1 MNHYDFM
8 VNKSRKKDMMD
19 YVKNT
24 GKPRKYRGG
33 GGRGGVGKVGG
44 GGKGSQPLVN
54 LSFYMGGGGGRE
66 ILSFASQP
74 HPYNAQL
81 LPINLNQAQ
90 PNPQAMAGA
99 AAQARVDFNE
109 VLQNQR
115 EHAQSLQDMRD
126 TMTNQILPNVQQQI
140 IDNITRAQQEN
151 TATLSGL
158 VQHNE
163 DVNMNLDS
171 VHTRLVDFHNQ
182 MNDETTQLFDGIYG
196 VIGRLNTNEDN
207 NVRRFESLAGG
218 LSNQNKVLLN
228 NLEVN
233 KALILENMKHNL
245 SMGKGYQKQSQDELM
260 ERLKQYKDAGTLN
273 EASMKIF
280 EDMKNYVNNPKPS
293 RGRNSRPDS
302 IPEEEDIEAGA
313 PPQREETTGR
323 QIIQWFRGGAKSQE
337 KPPMHF
343 STRSSLPHDTPPIHF
358 STRSS
363 TSLQGAAT
371 NEPQYQSTPPPT
383 TRISIGPPTP
393 NVRESIFQDSDDLS
407 ELDLSQMNISR
418 NLNQELSSLNLGE

>member
-33 GGRGGVGKVGG
+33 GGRGGVGKGGG
-44 GGKGSQPLVN
+44 GGKGSQPMVN

-74 HPYNAQL
+74 HPYNQQL

-99 AAQARVDFNE
+99 AAQARVDLNE

-126 TMTNQILPNVQQQI
+126 QMANQLLPDVRQQI
-140 IDNITRAQQEN
+140 IDNMNQAHQQN
-151 TATLSGL
+151 TATLAGL
-158 VQHNE
+158 DQHNRE
-163 DVNMNLDS
+163 VNANLEA
-171 VHTRLVDFHNQ
+171 VHTRLVNFHTQ
-182 MNDETTQLFDGIYG
+182 MDDETTQLADAIYD
-196 VIGRLNTNEDN
+196 VIGRLNTNEEN
-207 NVRRFESLAGG
+207 NVRRYEQLGIG
-218 LSNQNKVLLN
+218 LSNQNTVLLN

-260 ERLKQYKDAGTLN
+260 ERLKQYKESGAMN
-273 EASMKIF
+273 EQSMKIF
-280 EDMKNYVNNPKPS
+280 EDMQNYVNNPKPS
-293 RGRNSRPDS
+293 RGSGGPSRPSS
-302 IPEEEDIEAGA
+302 IPEEVDIEAGA
-313 PPQREETTGR
+313 PEPQEEERRFSTPQSAGR
-323 QIIQWFRGGAKSQE
+323 KFMKWISGGAKSQE
-337 KPPMHF
+337 K
-343 STRSSLPHDTPPIHF
+343 PPIHF

-363 TSLQGAAT
+363 TSLEGAAT
-371 NEPQYQSTPPPT
+371 NEPQYQSVPPAPA
-383 TRISIGPPTP
+383 RMRLALPPTP
-393 NVRESIFQDSDDLS
+393 EARQSMFQDSDGLVEIDLS
-407 ELDLSQMNISR
+407 AMNVSR
-418 NLNQELSSLNLGE
+418 NLDQDFSDLNLDV

>member
-33 GGRGGVGKVGG
+33 GGRGGVGKGGG
-44 GGKGSQPLVN
+44 GGKGSQPMVN

-74 HPYNAQL
+74 HPYNQQL

-99 AAQARVDFNE
+99 AAQARVDLNE

-115 EHAQSLQDMRD
+115 QHAQSLQDMRD
-126 TMTNQILPNVQQQI
+126 QMANQILPNVQQQI
-140 IDNITRAQQEN
+140 IDNMNQAHQQN
-151 TATLSGL
+151 TATLAGL
-158 VQHNE
+158 DQHNRE
-163 DVNMNLDS
+163 VNANLEA
-171 VHTRLVDFHNQ
+171 VHTRLVNFHTQ
-182 MNDETTQLFDGIYG
+182 MDDETTQLADAIYD
-196 VIGRLNTNEDN
+196 VIGRLNTNEEN
-207 NVRRFESLAGG
+207 NVRRYEQLGIG
-218 LSNQNKVLLN
+218 LSNQNTVLLN

-260 ERLKQYKDAGTLN
+260 ERLKQYKESGAMN
-273 EASMKIF
+273 EQSMKIF
-280 EDMKNYVNNPKPS
+280 EDMQNYVNNPRPS
-293 RGRNSRPDS
+293 RVGNQRPSS
-302 IPEEEDIEAGA
+302 IPEEDEDIEAGA
-313 PPQREETTGR
+313 PEPQEERRFSTTQSAGR
-323 QIIQWFRGGAKSQE
+323 KFLKWISGGEKSQE
-337 KPPMHF
+337 RPPMQ
-343 STRSSLPHDTPPIHF
+343 F

-371 NEPQYQSTPPPT
+371 NEPQYQSVPPAPA
-383 TRISIGPPTP
+383 RMQFAIPPTP
-393 NVRESIFQDSDDLS
+393 NNARQSMFQDSDGLVEIDLS
-407 ELDLSQMNISR
+407 AMNVSR
-418 NLNQELSSLNLGE
+418 NLDEEFSSLNVNE

>member
-33 GGRGGVGKVGG
+33 GGRGGVGKGG
-44 GGKGSQPLVN
+44 GGKGSQPMVN

-66 ILSFASQP
+66 ILSFASQT

-99 AAQARVDFNE
+99 AAQARVDLNE

-115 EHAQSLQDMRD
+115 QHAQSLQDMRD
-126 TMTNQILPNVQQQI
+126 QMANQLLPNVQQQI
-140 IDNITRAQQEN
+140 IDNITRVQQEN
-151 TATLSGL
+151 NERLAGL
-158 VQHNE
+158 DQHNRE
-163 DVNMNLDS
+163 VNANLEV
-171 VHTRLVDFHNQ
+171 VHTRLVDFHTQ
-182 MNDETTQLFDGIYG
+182 MDDETTQLADGIYD
-196 VIGRLNTNEDN
+196 VIGRLNTNEEN
-207 NVRRFESLAGG
+207 NVRRYEQLAGG
-218 LSNQNKVLLN
+218 LSNQNIVLLN

-260 ERLKQYKDAGTLN
+260 ERLKQYKESGAMN
-273 EASMKIF
+273 EQSMKIF
-280 EDMKNYVNNPKPS
+280 EDMQNYVNNPKPS
-293 RGRNSRPDS
+293 RGRNQRASS
-302 IPEEEDIEAGA
+302 IPEEDEDIEAGSRD
-313 PPQREETTGR
+313 PQEEERRFSTPQSAGR
-323 QIIQWFRGGAKSQE
+323 KFIKWISGGAKSQE
-337 KPPMHF
+337 KPPPMA
-343 STRSSLPHDTPPIHF
+343 SATLGRTYD
-358 STRSS
+358 

-371 NEPQYQSTPPPT
+371 NEPQYLSVPPAPA
-383 TRISIGPPTP
+383 RMRFALPPTP
-393 NVRESIFQDSDDLS
+393 EARQSMFQDSDDLV
-407 ELDLSQMNISR
+407 EIDLSAMNVSR
-418 NLNQELSSLNLGE
+418 NLDEDFSELNLDV

>member
-33 GGRGGVGKVGG
+33 GGRGGVGKGGG
-44 GGKGSQPLVN
+44 GGKGSQPMVN
-54 LSFYMGGGGGRE
+54 LSFYIGGGGGRE

-74 HPYNAQL
+74 HPYNQQL

-99 AAQARVDFNE
+99 AAQARIDLNE

-115 EHAQSLQDMRD
+115 QHAQSLQDMRD
-126 TMTNQILPNVQQQI
+126 QMANQLLPDVRQQI
-140 IDNITRAQQEN
+140 IDNMNQAHQQN
-151 TATLSGL
+151 NATLAGL
-158 VQHNE
+158 VQHNRE
-163 DVNMNLDS
+163 VNDNLEA
-171 VHTRLVDFHNQ
+171 VHTRLVDFHTQ
-182 MNDETTQLFDGIYG
+182 MDDETTQLADAIYD

-207 NVRRFESLAGG
+207 NVRRYENLATG
-218 LSNQNKVLLN
+218 LTNQNIVLKN

-260 ERLKQYKDAGTLN
+260 ERLKQYKESGAMN
-273 EASMKIF
+273 EQSMKIF
-280 EDMKNYVNNPKPS
+280 EDMQNYVNNPRPS
-293 RGRNSRPDS
+293 RVGNQRPSS
-302 IPEEEDIEAGA
+302 IPEEDEDIEAGA
-313 PPQREETTGR
+313 PEPQEERRFSTTQSAGR
-323 QIIQWFRGGAKSQE
+323 KFLKWISGGEKSQE
-337 KPPMHF
+337 RPPMQ
-343 STRSSLPHDTPPIHF
+343 F

-371 NEPQYQSTPPPT
+371 NEPQYQSVPPAPA
-383 TRISIGPPTP
+383 RMQFAIPPTP
-393 NVRESIFQDSDDLS
+393 NNARQSMFQDSDGLVEIDLS
-407 ELDLSQMNISR
+407 AMNVSR
-418 NLNQELSSLNLGE
+418 NLDEEFSSLNVNE